1 MMVFNTLASCFG
13 KNSFQYFKDH
23 FNDETDPSVRYGVCG
38 GFTGHDV
45 QYSAFEEFNW
55 ASSGTCKFLNGQQNR
70 HK

>member
-45 QYSAFEEFNW
+45 QYSAFEEFN
-55 ASSGTCKFLNGQQNR
+55 
-70 HK
+70 